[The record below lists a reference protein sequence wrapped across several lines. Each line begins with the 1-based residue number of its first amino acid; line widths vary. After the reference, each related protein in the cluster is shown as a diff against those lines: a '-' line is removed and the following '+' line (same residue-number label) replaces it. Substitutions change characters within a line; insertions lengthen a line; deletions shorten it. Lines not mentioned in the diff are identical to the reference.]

1 MPSSTLHMESKINL
15 NKYTLEKLYESAKS
29 IERYAT
35 LYRAKEIDGIIAKR
49 ENELPPKGL
58 KDNT

>member
-1 MPSSTLHMESKINL
+1 MESKINL

-35 LYRAKEIDGIIAKR
+35 LYRAKEIDGIIVKR